1 MVMTEVPARPRPR
14 TGAPLVSDWARY
26 ALVAVIIICA
36 GVTAW
41 LGIVDHRDQWANTWD
56 LKWVYRV
63 QHHIGHQ
70 AAARHVADLGGPFV
84 VTVITCVLAVMMAVR
99 RRIRALVLV
108 VASPVIAEI
117 VTEWVLKPWVHR
129 APFGVDTYPSGH
141 STGAFALATVA
152 AFLLVGPAG
161 TVRPRGLAPLRWLAA
176 VCVFL
181 VAGMIAVALVI
192 SGYHY
197 ATDTIG
203 GAAVGIATTCIV
215 ALVIDAVAPR
225 LRSHV

>member
-1 MVMTEVPARPRPR
+1 MVTTEAPARPQPR
-14 TGAPLVSDWARY
+14 TSAPLVSDWARY
-26 ALVAVIIICA
+26 ALVAVVILCA

-70 AAARHVADLGGPFV
+70 AAARHVADLGGPFM
-84 VTVITCVLAVMMAVR
+84 VTLVTSALAAVMAIR

-108 VASPVIAEI
+108 VASPIAAE
-117 VTEWVLKPWVHR
+117 VLTEWVLKPWVHR

-141 STGAFALATVA
+141 STAAFALATVA
-152 AFLLVGPAG
+152 AFLLVGPTA
-161 TVRPRGLAPLRWLAA
+161 PRGLAPLRWIAA
-176 VCVFL
+176 VCVFML
-181 VAGMIAVALVI
+181 AGVIAVALVI

-203 GAAVGIATTCIV
+203 GAAVGIATTCVV
-215 ALVIDAVAPR
+215 ALLIDAIAPR
-225 LRSHV
+225 VRSHV